1 MGKFI
6 NVSKFLFGICYI
18 GRISAM
24 IDYFRGIWESLPPWV
39 WSKIMII
46 SGLLIIFFSL
56 NYWAASA
63 RRKRN
68 K

>member
-1 MGKFI
+1 
-6 NVSKFLFGICYI
+6 
-18 GRISAM
+18 M
-24 IDYFRGIWESLPPWV
+24 IDYFRGIWESQPPWV
-39 WSKIMII
+39 WSKIMMI